1 MPEAPIDLPPATAE
15 GTFAKTPLVQVLVY
29 VLERSL
35 TGTIEVTHPDGPWAS
50 ILVLDGQ
57 PSKGRTSEPIAYLGS
72 VLHELGYID
81 DTTLNASL
89 ASMAKE
95 RKLHGQILRAMGKI
109 TDDQLTDGLRAQLLR
124 KVEHLFDWPADT
136 KFAYY
141 DGFDAL
147 HTYGGDDQVQL
158 DPLPLVWSAIRTQ
171 PPWEHVHAAL
181 TRVGTGAMR
190 LTPTAQIE
198 RFEFSKEE
206 RAAADL
212 LRMQPMRVHELVG
225 TKLLGAST
233 TQLLAYCLLITKQVE
248 LIVLSESPQ
257 RVARVQTTQVAQRAV
272 VEERAAVADPRSAS
286 SPFPPNVVVPKPP
299 GMPKV
304 ELPPKSDPKAEP
316 RSERASAARIPAGVP
331 QKLSSGR
338 IVTPELQRRKGE
350 IVARAVAIKS
360 EDYFRMLGVATDAT
374 VEHVQAAFFTLA
386 KIWHPD
392 RVPKAIAEVRDSCA
406 TVFAHLSEAQQTL
419 CDPKRREEY
428 MHLLKDGGA
437 TPDEQEQVQ
446 TVLEAATNFQK
457 AEFYLRRND
466 LKEAEVFCRKA
477 HEADPTPAEYLAL
490 LAWLE
495 AMKLENQSP
504 EATQS
509 KIEMLDRAIA
519 ANERLERA
527 HFYRGMLYKRLNNL
541 HASVRDFRTAA
552 DLNPRNLDAVREVRL
567 FEMRKSRGSI
577 PPPAMTD
584 ERLDRTPSS
593 RRSPSNSGSTR
604 PPPPPKEAGILGK
617 LFKK

>member
-1 MPEAPIDLPPATAE
+1 MRGLPVVGGPPSPDPNRACTFDPRIRFPMPEAPIDLPPATAE

-225 TKLLGAST
+225 TKLLGASRSKWSSSCSASRPSGWHACRRRRWRSGRWSKSARPSPIRARPAVRSRRT
-233 TQLLAYCLLITKQVE
+233 SWCRSPLACRRSSSLRRAI
-248 LIVLSESPQ
+248 Q
-257 RVARVQTTQVAQRAV
+257 RPNRGAKGRAQRAS
-272 VEERAAVADPRSAS
+272 PR
-286 SPFPPNVVVPKPP
+286 
-299 GMPKV
+299 
-304 ELPPKSDPKAEP
+304 
-316 RSERASAARIPAGVP
+316 
-331 QKLSSGR
+331 
-338 IVTPELQRRKGE
+338 
-350 IVARAVAIKS
+350 
-360 EDYFRMLGVATDAT
+360 
-374 VEHVQAAFFTLA
+374 
-386 KIWHPD
+386 
-392 RVPKAIAEVRDSCA
+392 
-406 TVFAHLSEAQQTL
+406 VF
-419 CDPKRREEY
+419 
-428 MHLLKDGGA
+428 
-437 TPDEQEQVQ
+437 
-446 TVLEAATNFQK
+446 
-457 AEFYLRRND
+457 
-466 LKEAEVFCRKA
+466 
-477 HEADPTPAEYLAL
+477 
-490 LAWLE
+490 
-495 AMKLENQSP
+495 
-504 EATQS
+504 
-509 KIEMLDRAIA
+509 
-519 ANERLERA
+519 
-527 HFYRGMLYKRLNNL
+527 
-541 HASVRDFRTAA
+541 
-552 DLNPRNLDAVREVRL
+552 
-567 FEMRKSRGSI
+567 
-577 PPPAMTD
+577 
-584 ERLDRTPSS
+584 
-593 RRSPSNSGSTR
+593 RRSSARVAS
-604 PPPPPKEAGILGK
+604 
-617 LFKK
+617 